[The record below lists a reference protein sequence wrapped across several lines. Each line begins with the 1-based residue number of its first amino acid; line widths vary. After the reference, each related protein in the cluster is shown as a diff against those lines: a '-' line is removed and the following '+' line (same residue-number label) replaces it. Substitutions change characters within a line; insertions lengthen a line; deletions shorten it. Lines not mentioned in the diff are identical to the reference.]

1 MNLSIF
7 RCDVARI
14 MPYLY
19 VISDFQDDVGGIGID
34 FGQLDY
40 LSTLFHYKQ
49 EQAIKIRLFNLIK
62 LFTSLL
68 FIIKLSGDHLR
79 KYSFNMK

>member
-40 LSTLFHYKQ
+40 LSTLFHYK
-49 EQAIKIRLFNLIK
+49 
-62 LFTSLL
+62 
-68 FIIKLSGDHLR
+68 
-79 KYSFNMK
+79 